1 MKLTKKEQA
10 NLSGLIADIKR
21 VESAIGQL
29 ELQKSNAI
37 DAMRGMMKALDE
49 VKGVLTEKYGDVQ
62 IDVASGN
69 ITKTDEKT
77 K

>member
-10 NLSGLIADIKR
+10 NLKGLVDQIKK

-37 DAMRGMMKALDE
+37 IALRSMMESLSGVKAS
-49 VKGVLTEKYGDVQ
+49 LTEKYGDVS
-62 IDVASGN
+62 IDVATGN
-69 ITKTDEKT
+69 FK
-77 K
+77 

>member
-10 NLSGLIADIKR
+10 NLKGLVDQIKQ

-37 DAMRGMMKALDE
+37 IALRSMMESLNETKAS
-49 VKGVLTEKYGDVQ
+49 LTEKYGDVS
-62 IDVASGN
+62 IDVATGN
-69 ITKTDEKT
+69 FK
-77 K
+77 